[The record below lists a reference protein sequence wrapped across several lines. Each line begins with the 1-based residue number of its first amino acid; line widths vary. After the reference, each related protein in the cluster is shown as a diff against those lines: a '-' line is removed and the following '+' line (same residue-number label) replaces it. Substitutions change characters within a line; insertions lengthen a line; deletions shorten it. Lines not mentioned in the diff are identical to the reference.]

1 MYTCCTGL
9 YRLPCRIEIVRAKIG
24 PNEIFFS
31 MQIDSLID
39 SRALR
44 SKADTVEI
52 IRALIHG
59 GSDFSNFTSL
69 KNFVFSFPKSYKSS
83 FAHSNNHVLQYFQG
97 LLRNR
102 LEAVKGA
109 CMFSSIVLISSKVA
123 IWGSKIASRIGG
135 RIDDGGI
142 FKYLP
147 FTDFRLHNGCGTSK
161 KY

>member
-1 MYTCCTGL
+1 MISLSRFYHHCCQCHIIHFLHSNISILLMYTCATGL
-9 YRLPCRIEIVRAKIG
+9 YRLPSRIEIDLNG
-24 PNEIFFS
+24 IFFF

-69 KNFVFSFPKSYKSS
+69 KKFEFSFPKSYEVLVWRNGT
-83 FAHSNNHVLQYFQG
+83 HSDNHVFQHFQG
-97 LLRNR
+97 LLRNP

-109 CMFSSIVLISSKVA
+109 CMCSSIVLISSKVA
-123 IWGSKIASRIGG
+123 I
-135 RIDDGGI
+135 
-142 FKYLP
+142 
-147 FTDFRLHNGCGTSK
+147 
-161 KY
+161 